1 MKKLPITSLYLTNNG
16 NEEMVHVNSV
26 IDIALDKEHSRAM
39 ELQISIRNRHFML
52 LSKKTSRIKFKEKNR
67 ISTNTTMYISL
78 THLRH

>member
-1 MKKLPITSLYLTNNG
+1 MTSLYLGDKG

>member
-1 MKKLPITSLYLTNNG
+1 MTSLYLGDKG

-26 IDIALDKEHSRAM
+26 IDIALDEEHSRAM